1 MTNTRRCNIF
11 GTKMQVI
18 NAFEQCFFQ
27 SLTLLSET
35 LLSLKLPLLAACP
48 YQIIITIFHISQ
60 KYLHSWFSLSNF
72 EKNWTDHG
80 YLFLMSNSRK
90 PCLKW
95 YLGTSI
101 QEWASIFIILRYIIF
116 HIWHDT
122 VNIQTVLQAPM
133 SIYRREYYIFH
144 VYFKNQS

>member
-1 MTNTRRCNIF
+1 
-11 GTKMQVI
+11 MQVI

-72 EKNWTDHG
+72 EKNWSRLSLFNVKFQKTLFKVILGNKYSRVGQHFHYSEIHYIS
-80 YLFLMSNSRK
+80 YLTWYSKHSNCVASSYVYLSTWILYFS
-90 PCLKW
+90 CL
-95 YLGTSI
+95 L
-101 QEWASIFIILRYIIF
+101 QEPILIESPFSKR
-116 HIWHDT
+116 
-122 VNIQTVLQAPM
+122 N
-133 SIYRREYYIFH
+133 
-144 VYFKNQS
+144 VYA

>member
-1 MTNTRRCNIF
+1 MLFPIIDF
-11 GTKMQVI
+11 
-18 NAFEQCFFQ
+18 AFRNSAIIKTSFAS
-27 SLTLLSET
+27 SLSI
-35 LLSLKLPLLAACP
+35 PNNH
-48 YQIIITIFHISQ
+48 TIFHISQ